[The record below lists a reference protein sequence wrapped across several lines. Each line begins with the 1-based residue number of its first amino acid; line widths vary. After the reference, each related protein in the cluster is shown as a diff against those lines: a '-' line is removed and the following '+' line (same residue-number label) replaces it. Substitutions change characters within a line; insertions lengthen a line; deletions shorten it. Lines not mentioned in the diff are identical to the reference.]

1 MGRRLLLV
9 GPPGAGKGTQADR
22 LARALGIPHVSTG
35 EMLRDHVTRGTE
47 LGAEAK
53 RIMDTG
59 ALVPDDVVVAIV
71 AERLSEADAACGY
84 LLDGFPRNDAQVD
97 ALENAV
103 GADAIELVI
112 YLDVPEEELVTRLME
127 RGRSDDTE
135 ESIRTRLAV
144 YRGETEPLIQRYEKA
159 EILATVG
166 GVGEVAAIS
175 ARIFEALAS

>member
-22 LARALGIPHVSTG
+22 LSTALGIPHISTG
-35 EMLRDHVTRGTE
+35 EMLRDHVAGGTP

-59 ALVPDDVVVAIV
+59 ALVPDDVVVAMV
-71 AERLSEADAACGY
+71 AERLADEDAHCGY
-84 LLDGFPRNDAQVD
+84 LLDGFPRNDAQAD
-97 ALENAV
+97 ALEAAV
-103 GADAIELVI
+103 SAEAIETVL
-112 YLDVPEEELVTRLME
+112 YLRVSEDELVARLMA

-144 YRGETEPLIQRYEKA
+144 YTEETEPLVARYERA
-159 EILATVG
+159 GILKSVDGSGTV
-166 GVGEVAAIS
+166 EEIS
-175 ARIFEALAS
+175 ARIFELLAS